1 MEARSKHSPC
11 GSDIPVRPA
20 GSGANDMKRP
30 SMQIGLG
37 IALGA
42 GIGLALALALGS
54 GSAWLGIGIAIGVA
68 IGAAMASRRADSSP
82 REPIHNDKGCDFE
95 LGAKS

>member
-1 MEARSKHSPC
+1 
-11 GSDIPVRPA
+11 
-20 GSGANDMKRP
+20 MKRP

-42 GIGLALALALGS
+42 GIGAALAVALGS

-68 IGAAMASRRADSSP
+68 PTGALVAIAALAVTPGDRFAAEAPMLASADCVL
-82 REPIHNDKGCDFE
+82 R
-95 LGAKS
+95 